1 MKFGKKLRF
10 RAVYP
15 WLAHY
20 IDVRCSAYGLVVK
33 CFPVWASCVTH
44 GAAHFC
50 WLHQYKGLKKVVKQA
65 KLSGKPIAKEFDA
78 MFDAQLK
85 KVCAFYNAVFLR
97 LQTEIKAVTG
107 MCAHNTTSL
116 PRTWLLVWHHIAAD
130 ARPRGCGR
138 LAASERSVDYIASSL
153 CTMDGMTALE
163 TLLHHLSCELSKLVD
178 FAEVNVE
185 GFRKIAKKFHKHVPE
200 SGMRFMPRVR
210 AQPMAHQHDVQ
221 SIANLLESGLGEL
234 SRVKRTVEVCGAVAV
249 PCVCV
254 GMCRQ
259 RLHVWAC
266 RLPLNSPTTR
276 HRRCTQSSIAC
287 IAFFAQATRN
297 TSSACSARAP
307 VM

>member
-1 MKFGKKLRF
+1 
-10 RAVYP
+10 
-15 WLAHY
+15 
-20 IDVRCSAYGLVVK
+20 
-33 CFPVWASCVTH
+33 
-44 GAAHFC
+44 
-50 WLHQYKGLKKVVKQA
+50 
-65 KLSGKPIAKEFDA
+65 

-249 PCVCV
+249 PVCA
-254 GMCRQ
+254 
-259 RLHVWAC
+259 WAC
-266 RLPLNSPTTR
+266 ADGVCMCGPAGCRSTVRRLGIDAAHSQASLASR
-276 HRRCTQSSIAC
+276 SSHRQHETPRVR
-287 IAFFAQATRN
+287 AQ
-297 TSSACSARAP
+297 RAHQ
-307 VM
+307 